1 MFSQYEMTYSLTD
14 DVDVKISFNYYPKE
28 DPSFTSTGRDDSVD
42 DFKVWNGS
50 RWCDISE
57 YPQIQIDS
65 LEQAAFDHVY
75 SENKKYQAYLD
86 DAFTRMRKDESL

>member
-1 MFSQYEMTYSLTD
+1 
-14 DVDVKISFNYYPKE
+14 
-28 DPSFTSTGRDDSVD
+28 
-42 DFKVWNGS
+42 
-50 RWCDISE
+50 
-57 YPQIQIDS
+57 